1 MYIEQINAEGS
12 LQLDV
17 EGKIDSISSKDFQDV
32 LLAGYQKSNSII
44 INLEKTTYIS
54 SAALRALTLGQKTA
68 AAKGGKMVLINV
80 PPNVQDVFRMTGF
93 DKMLDIR

>member
-12 LQLDV
+12 LQMNV

-44 INLEKTTYIS
+44 INMEKTTYIS

>member
-12 LQLDV
+12 LQMNV
-17 EGKIDSISSKDFQDV
+17 EGKIDSISSKDFQDA

>member
-12 LQLDV
+12 LQMNV

>member
-12 LQLDV
+12 LQMNV
-17 EGKIDSISSKDFQDV
+17 EGKIDSISSMDFQDA

-44 INLEKTTYIS
+44 INMDKTTYIS

>member
-44 INLEKTTYIS
+44 INMEKTTYIS